1 MTQDGAEQSE
11 TDGSGWPGRA
21 SRPDADAVPVD
32 GVMSPVGV
40 LPERQRDSA
49 SVGQVLERISRG
61 TRLEEILDFIYERF
75 RADIPF
81 DRISL
86 ATIDGTTGRL
96 AARWARSEGKLQI
109 GAGYSMDLSSTSLA
123 ELFRS
128 GRPRIIHDLQT
139 YLDEHPLSEGTKL
152 LVAEGLRS
160 SLTCPLIVDGRP
172 TGFLFFNSR
181 RRGAYSEFHIGAFE
195 HLAAT
200 VAMLFELGH
209 LFDELT
215 EQKAVV
221 ERQRRQLA
229 DENDRHNRELA
240 LARGVQRALI
250 HGELPEDSRLRSE
263 MLYEPATVIGG
274 DLVECIGL
282 DRNTVL
288 ICVADALGHGVPA
301 ALVMSVA
308 RTALHSALTQRP
320 AGGTRSPAALLGAVN
335 RTLTDLF
342 DQQYV
347 TAAIAL
353 VDAKAHTATLSLAG
367 QPPALVRR
375 SATGQVEAVAARH
388 VPLGISATTQFVD
401 IQVPLLPG
409 DVLVLYTDGVIEAED
424 ARENPF
430 GQGGLRAALEAW
442 TDAAGGRLTDH
453 VRAAVADHA
462 QGAPLLDDLAILAVE
477 YRQPT
482 LRRPRW

>member
-1 MTQDGAEQSE
+1 MTSDDAELRE
-11 TDGSGWPGRA
+11 ANGSGWSGCA
-21 SRPDADAVPVD
+21 SRADADAVPVD
-32 GVMSPVGV
+32 RVRSPVAV
-40 LPERQRDSA
+40 LPERQHDPA

-109 GAGYSMDLSSTSLA
+109 GAGYSMDLASTSLA

-128 GRPRIIHDLQT
+128 GRPRIIHDLET
-139 YLDEHPLSEGTKL
+139 YLDEHPLSEGTRL

-160 SLTCPLIVDGRP
+160 SLTCPLIVGGRP

-250 HGELPEDSRLRSE
+250 HGELPEDSRLCSE

-301 ALVMSVA
+301 ALVMSVV
-308 RTALHSALTQRP
+308 RTALQSALTQRP
-320 AGGTRSPAALLGAVN
+320 DGGTRSPAALLGAVN

-367 QPPALVRR
+367 QPPALVRH
-375 SATGQVEAVAARH
+375 ATGQVEAIAARH

-401 IQVPLLPG
+401 IQVPFLPG

-424 ARENPF
+424 ARERPF

-442 TDAAGGRLTDH
+442 AGAAGGRLTDH